1 VIDQFLGENLMKISS
16 FLLLVALLLT
26 SSVSAQQPRKPAS
39 SDLPPS
45 VPQLPMNGNFSGGGA
60 SASSSSSS
68 SGIGSNGNLQNQNK
82 SSASA
87 QLGNLLPL
95 MPQQPSQN
103 KRVSS
108 DPDSPISSDA
118 PAMQRRVVAKA
129 SSSSNAGDQIIT
141 GADDEM
147 STVIKIKANGQI
159 TMILVNLNTL
169 DVRRIQAA
177 NEADLAKKDRNA
189 AALFTKYT
197 AAE

>member
-1 VIDQFLGENLMKISS
+1 MKISS
-16 FLLLVALLLT
+16 FLLLALLCIAT
-26 SSVSAQQPRKPAS
+26 VSAQQPRKPAS

-45 VPQLPMNGNFSGGGA
+45 VPQLPMNGGFSGGGA

-68 SGIGSNGNLQNQNK
+68 SGIGSNGNFQNQSK
-82 SSASA
+82 SSAQA
-87 QLGNLLPL
+87 QIGGNLLPG
-95 MPQQPSQN
+95 MPQQPSASKN

-129 SSSSNAGDQIIT
+129 SNSSNAGDQIIT

-177 NEADLAKKDRNA
+177 NEADLAKKDRA
-189 AALFTKYT
+189 AAAIYTKYT